1 VSETG
6 AAMVGLAALIA
17 ATQWLWMRVVAHVD
31 LLLVPAHARRRV
43 VRLRSSSTRIY
54 LATGAVVAGVVCAEA
69 ALLLS

>member
-1 VSETG
+1 
-6 AAMVGLAALIA
+6 
-17 ATQWLWMRVVAHVD
+17 
-31 LLLVPAHARRRV
+31 